1 VFFLGR
7 IWNALF
13 AAGVCAYSFFVAEN
27 GYAGFGYAQ
36 PAEVVLLSLGILFL
50 VAFANAHNDIVDFE
64 IDKINR
70 KSRPLPSGKISLK
83 AAWAAAGTW
92 LCLSIIF
99 GAVAGVE
106 FALLF
111 AVAGAFCFVY
121 NRFLKGLP
129 LIGNLAVALLTTVP
143 IAVAIIKFGF
153 PQQRLLLLAFFAF
166 MLTLAR
172 EITKDIEDIAG
183 DASLG
188 LKTLPI
194 LWGENYSLAIVY
206 ACHLQCLAVLALFE
220 PALLFAVVP
229 CLAFSVFFACKKKWR
244 FSQMAIK
251 ITMLVGLAAF
261 AIC

>member
-1 VFFLGR
+1 MLFLSR

-13 AAGVCAYSFFVAEN
+13 AAGVCAYSFFVAD
-27 GYAGFGYAQ
+27 GFDYAQ
-36 PAEVVLLSLGILFL
+36 PPADVFFLSFGILFL

-70 KSRPLPSGKISLK
+70 PSRPLPNGKISLK
-83 AAWAAAGTW
+83 AAWVAAYAWLFLAIILGSIAG
-92 LCLSIIF
+92 I
-99 GAVAGVE
+99 G

-111 AVAGAFCFVY
+111 AAVGAFCFVY

-153 PQQRLLLLAFFAF
+153 PQPRLLILAFFAF

-172 EITKDIEDIAG
+172 EITKDIEDIEG
-183 DASLG
+183 DKALG
-188 LKTLPI
+188 LRTFPVLCGI
-194 LWGENYSLAIVY
+194 NYSLAII
-206 ACHLQCLAVLALFE
+206 CISHLQCLAALALFE
-220 PALLFAVVP
+220 PFLLFAVVP
-229 CLAFSVFFACKKKWR
+229 CLALSVFFACKKKWH

-251 ITMLVGLAAF
+251 ITMLAGLAAF